1 MKKIIN
7 LKTLKGYL
15 DKTYGSETTESPEV
29 FRNMTCVIIKNGLHW
44 FCCYIVRYEVVD
56 NNVFI
61 EIITAKNYYEEVK
74 NSISLGLKKLG
85 RLSSTIKIIFK

>member
-15 DKTYGSETTESPEV
+15 DETYGMGTTESPIV
-29 FRNMTCVIIKNGLHW
+29 LLMKVVIKNGLPRV
-44 FCCYIVRYEVVD
+44 CCYMVRYEVVD

-61 EIITAKNYYEEVK
+61 EITTDKNYYEEIK
-74 NSISLGLKKLG
+74 NSISLDLKKLG
-85 RLSSTIKIIFK
+85 WLSSTIKINFK

>member
-15 DKTYGSETTESPEV
+15 DKTYGLGTTESPIAL
-29 FRNMTCVIIKNGLHW
+29 RNMVCINNKNGLHS
-44 FCCYIVRYEVVD
+44 FCCYIVRYEVLN

-61 EIITAKNYYEEVK
+61 EIITAKDYYEEVK